1 MSLPAASTFGL
12 QGQPIFQDETTMITF
27 LSILGALLALGL
39 ITHGLWV
46 LAYARSGQCAIDER
60 LKDYVQR

>member
-1 MSLPAASTFGL
+1 MPAASTSGL
-12 QGQPIFQDETTMITF
+12 QGQPILQDETTMITI
-27 LSILGALLALGL
+27 LSILGALFALGL

>member
-1 MSLPAASTFGL
+1 
-12 QGQPIFQDETTMITF
+12 MITL
-27 LSILGALLALGL
+27 LSILGALFALGL

-46 LAYARSGQCAIDER
+46 LAYARSGQCVIDER

>member
-1 MSLPAASTFGL
+1 
-12 QGQPIFQDETTMITF
+12 MITI
-27 LSILGALLALGL
+27 LSIVGTLVTLGL
-39 ITHGLWV
+39 ITHSVWV